1 MAVNFKLGPVR
12 AIDPADDDM
21 GRSWVG
27 YSPTHSPQ
35 ATFDHNRGIWGLGAR
50 AARER
55 YATYSYRGTVVVVV
69 EIDHIEVVP
78 RREPSKR
85 RVSAIA
91 GRVLE
96 PGEEAYEAL
105 IGQPV
110 DSFRNPITYLD
121 DPGTGGRP
129 RTCAC
134 GCGTP
139 IAQPRTF
146 APGHDQRAVHER
158 ITRQWGSTLS
168 FIAWFDQTF
177 PDVA

>member
-1 MAVNFKLGPVR
+1 MTINFKLGAVR
-12 AIDPADDDM
+12 AIDPATDDM

-35 ATFDHNRGIWGLGAR
+35 VTYEHNRGIWGLGAR
-50 AARER
+50 AAREH
-55 YATYSYRGTVVVVV
+55 YATFSYGGSVVVVV
-69 EIDHIEVVP
+69 EIDHIEVIP
-78 RREPSKR
+78 RKDPSKR

-96 PGEEAYEAL
+96 PGDEAYDAL

-110 DSFRNPITYLD
+110 DSFRNPITYLE
-121 DPGTGGRP
+121 DPGGSQLH
-129 RTCAC
+129 TCAC
-134 GCGTP
+134 GCATP

-146 APGHDQRAVHER
+146 APGHDQKAVHER

-168 FIAWFDQTF
+168 FIAWFDETY
-177 PDVA
+177 PAVA